1 MNAPNDTIRI
11 EFDLQT
17 PVAGM
22 DMDRLKCLVRDICI
36 RFEVHH
42 ADVGIRVVD
51 DAGIIDV
58 HRQYLGQADTTDVIS
73 FDLSD
78 EFEARR
84 TVQLVVNVQMAARQ
98 AILRGHSVEAELAL
112 YVTHGLLHNLGFDD
126 ADPAQARTMHDAEDS
141 ILHQNG
147 FGVIYHSDK
156 R

>member
-1 MNAPNDTIRI
+1 MNASNDTISI

-17 PVAGM
+17 PAA
-22 DMDRLKCLVRDICI
+22 DINPARLKQLVRDICI

-42 ADVGIRVVD
+42 ADVDIRVVD

-58 HRQYLGQADTTDVIS
+58 HRQYLGQEDTTDVIS

-78 EFEARR
+78 EFETGR
-84 TVQLVVNVQMAARQ
+84 TFQLVVNVQMAARQ
-98 AILRGHSVEAELAL
+98 AALRGHTTEAELAL

-141 ILHQNG
+141 ILQQNG